1 MSEYSPSRR
10 PVQTT
15 MLLLLLVSVAQASID
30 IYAKDHTMVQDKAPV
45 LGGAAPP
52 PPTALTSSYSSCSCS
67 KLLLSSLGPAATY
80 QPNAMGIY
88 TK

>member
-1 MSEYSPSRR
+1 
-10 PVQTT
+10 
-15 MLLLLLVSVAQASID
+15 MLLLLLVAVTVAQASINIVAID
-30 IYAKDHTMVQDKAPV
+30 LTLVQDHAPV
-45 LGGAAPP
+45 SGGAPPP
-52 PPTALTSSYSSCSCS
+52 PPTALTSSFSSCSCS